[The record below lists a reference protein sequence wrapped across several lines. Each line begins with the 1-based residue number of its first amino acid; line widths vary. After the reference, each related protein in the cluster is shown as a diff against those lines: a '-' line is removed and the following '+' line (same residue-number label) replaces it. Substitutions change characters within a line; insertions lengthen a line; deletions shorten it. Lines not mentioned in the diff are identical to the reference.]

1 MLTKEM
7 FAKTVCRTWAIN
19 NNRKDGDYESMV
31 GDVYAS
37 TSLGIALEVLGV
49 ITPGK
54 HINEYNYLADR
65 GGLST
70 VYVDEKTGEIYS
82 LSTREIYDLLPDH
95 LHTEKKED
103 EGA

>member
-7 FAKTVCRTWAIN
+7 FAKTVCRNWAIN

-31 GDVYAS
+31 GDIYAS

-49 ITPGK
+49 ITPEK
-54 HINEYNYLADR
+54 HADAYNYLSDR
-65 GGLST
+65 GGFAT

-82 LSTREIYDLLPDH
+82 LSTREVYDLLPDH
-95 LHTEKKED
+95 LYTKEE

>member
-31 GDVYAS
+31 GDIYAS

-54 HINEYNYLADR
+54 HIDEYMYLSDR
-65 GGLST
+65 GGLAT
-70 VYVDEKTGEIYS
+70 VYVDEKTGKIYS
-82 LSTREIYDLLPDH
+82 LNTREIYDLLPDH
-95 LHTEKKED
+95 LDEKEN